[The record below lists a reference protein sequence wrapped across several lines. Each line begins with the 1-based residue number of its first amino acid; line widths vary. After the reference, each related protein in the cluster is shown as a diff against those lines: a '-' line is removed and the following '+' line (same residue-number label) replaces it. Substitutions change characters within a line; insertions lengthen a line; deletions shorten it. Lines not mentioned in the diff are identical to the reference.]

1 MLGGG
6 EHCLPAWKLLMVVDE
21 LDMNSGGWGTSLEQ
35 MQCSNYGQY
44 DWLCETGGLG
54 GILMGGTERY

>member
-1 MLGGG
+1 M
-6 EHCLPAWKLLMVVDE
+6 PAWKLLMVVDE

-35 MQCSNYGQY
+35 IQCSNYGQY